1 MIATD
6 RAKRSNYKKSDIA
19 GQRFGRLIA
28 VCPTDMRDN
37 HGSVVWHCCCDC
49 GNEIDVPYNSLVYCH
64 MKSCG
69 CQKREHETNLGRFL
83 GHTNGTAVAMLKST
97 KTFSNNTTGYRGVY
111 FVNGKYLAK
120 IVFQKKQYHLGKY
133 DTAEEA
139 AEVRKQAE
147 EKLFLGFADYYEQW
161 KTLADTD
168 PDWASANPIQVLVNK
183 TVSEVFLSITP
194 ELPLISGARKNTK
207 VGAKWE
213 KAKTCQENISGT

>member
-139 AEVRKQAE
+139 AEVRKHLPSASQRD
-147 EKLFLGFADYYEQW
+147 LTQTSLDSQDSPHEQSHPPRNHNRS
-161 KTLADTD
+161 A
-168 PDWASANPIQVLVNK
+168 ASHH
-183 TVSEVFLSITP
+183 
-194 ELPLISGARKNTK
+194 ISPNLRSQGCEST
-207 VGAKWE
+207 G
-213 KAKTCQENISGT
+213 